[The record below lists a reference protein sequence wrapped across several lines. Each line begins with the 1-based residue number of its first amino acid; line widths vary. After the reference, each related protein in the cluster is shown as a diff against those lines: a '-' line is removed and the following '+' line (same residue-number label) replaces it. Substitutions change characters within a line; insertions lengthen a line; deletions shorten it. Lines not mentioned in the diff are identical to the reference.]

1 MSESNYKIK
10 ITDSSYSFQIIDFEI
25 ISKLDEGDFGDLFG
39 DGHWTFDTLQEAKD
53 EAIRYLDEQYY
64 DRVNNTN
71 DPIKPKSLIR
81 NLRLCDLWDK
91 FWDGYEKDQKR
102 LEYLMKDMSYED
114 LEKLDNDIELSEGG
128 TK

>member
-1 MSESNYKIK
+1 MSDNNYKIK
-10 ITDSSYSFQIIDFEI
+10 ISDSLSNMLYQMISFEI
-25 ISKLDEGDFGDLFG
+25 ISKYDDGEFG

-64 DRVNNTN
+64 DQVNNTD

-81 NLRLCDLWDK
+81 NLRLCDLWDE
-91 FWDGYEKDQKR
+91 FWDEYDKDQKR

-128 TK
+128 AK